1 MLSLFALQTQP
12 PADWRR
18 RQPAV
23 GHDGMVSF
31 LSEASSVQGSET
43 HNKANCK
50 AFQLVKLPREGQQ
63 A

>member
-1 MLSLFALQTQP
+1 
-12 PADWRR
+12 
-18 RQPAV
+18 
-23 GHDGMVSF
+23 MVSF